1 MTIEDKQTLKS
12 YFESGD
18 TPTQAQFAIL
28 IDSLLGIEEEIADN
42 LTTDSELQA
51 LSARQGVA
59 LKAIVDSMGLRVS
72 SIEELNE
79 TTLGDY
85 LLKADLGDYL
95 ATKSNIGHTHLAS
108 NITDLLDLVYSQ
120 EQVDQLIANYSVD
133 SHTHPISDI
142 GGLQEAIDGA
152 DNTLEINS
160 LRTDLEGQI
169 ANKSDTDHAHTESD
183 ITDLKNYLESAT
195 ATVLLQGKSN
205 TGHTHSESQI
215 TDLDKYT
222 KAEVDA
228 LFAGVVSDGSV
239 PAHTHTEANISD
251 LDKYTQAEVDQ
262 RIEDS
267 KQTFLTSHL
276 SESNPH
282 GITKEDVGL
291 GSVDNLSREEILT
304 SPTISNPTFTGTIT
318 GLDGSAIGLPNVP
331 NVNVLELLNS
341 HLADTANPHQV
352 ELSDFDAFTRA
363 ETELRIQELLEI
375 FRTVHVGDLPQTGT
389 GSTGL
394 VTQEDIWEKV
404 KDISDPAD
412 GRQTLENSLDILGD
426 ITVQGKIE
434 DTAGSLVI
442 KAKDDEGS
450 TVYNVNIQDE
460 LLVSNDT
467 TIGGSGEGES
477 ADLTVY
483 GTIRP
488 NNTVKAL
495 TDDLILEGKDGN
507 KVEVNDDLDVK
518 GALTTNSGITATGG
532 DLVLKGNTTGKV
544 EIDDSL
550 QINQGTTIGTTSVN
564 ADLTVN
570 GDATITGNLTISG
583 ATTSIEAATLEID
596 DNLIILNKNQTGT
609 PAAGTQSGVEIERGD
624 KSNVKL
630 YFDEDSGRWKAQM
643 LRAPTTEELA
653 VDPSLTEVVVT
664 KTIAF
669 VEDAFSQE

>member
-108 NITDLLDLVYSQ
+108 SITDLLDLVYSQ

-518 GALTTNSGITATGG
+518 GTLTTNSGITATGG

>member
-363 ETELRIQELLEI
+363 ETESRIQELLEI

>member
-352 ELSDFDAFTRA
+352 QLSDFDAFTRA
-363 ETELRIQELLEI
+363 ETESRIQELLEI

>member
-304 SPTISNPTFTGTIT
+304 NPTISNPTFTGTIT